1 MSFTNQR
8 TPRESK
14 VFNYKDLKNM
24 QFPIKVCSTL
34 FFITLIGVATPK
46 IISTR
51 DLTLQPAHAQQ
62 NQQVEQPLVVIAYL
76 RVKPEY
82 RQTFLDLANNVV
94 KLTNETEEGVIS
106 YTFYESQDTPN
117 LFFFFEDWQ
126 NEAAFEEHLQ
136 KSYTK
141 SLTGKYS
148 EILEESADVRIYKID
163 GIEQKQVP

>member
-1 MSFTNQR
+1 M
-8 TPRESK
+8 K
-14 VFNYKDLKNM
+14 
-24 QFPIKVCSTL
+24 FPIKIFYPTL
-34 FFITLIGVATPK
+34 ALITLIGVATPK
-46 IISTR
+46 IIAPR
-51 DLTLQPAHAQQ
+51 DLSLKPAYAQQ
-62 NQQVEQPLVVIAYL
+62 NQQIEQPLVVIAYL
-76 RVKPEY
+76 QVKPEY

-94 KLTNETEEGVIS
+94 EQTNATEKGAIS

>member
-1 MSFTNQR
+1 MKFS
-8 TPRESK
+8 
-14 VFNYKDLKNM
+14 LKI
-24 QFPIKVCSTL
+24 FYPTL
-34 FFITLIGVATPK
+34 VLITLIGVAAPK
-46 IISTR
+46 INSPR
-51 DLTLQPAHAQQ
+51 DLTLKPAYAQQ
-62 NQQVEQPLVVIAYL
+62 NKQIEQPLVVIAYL
-76 RVKPEY
+76 QVKPEY

-94 KLTNETEEGVIS
+94 KQTNETEPGAIS